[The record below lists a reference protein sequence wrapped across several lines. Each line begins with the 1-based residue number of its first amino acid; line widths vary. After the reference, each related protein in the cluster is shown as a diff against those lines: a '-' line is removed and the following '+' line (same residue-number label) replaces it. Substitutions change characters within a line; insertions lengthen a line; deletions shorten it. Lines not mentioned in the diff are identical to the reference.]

1 MLTGDTDKLFKK
13 YSSSSSSF
21 SVGYTPY
28 SGSYRSNY
36 TSTWKEKNA
45 PLSNTPAWAKDI
57 SGLRNEK
64 STKKSVPEPKRERG
78 FREGDRVKGPHHGEG
93 SVIKVEKKDD
103 GKVIV
108 TVLFDAGKQMRFVE
122 GHSDV
127 VKI

>member
-1 MLTGDTDKLFKK
+1 MLIGDTDKLFKK

-21 SVGYTPY
+21 SLGYSPY

-36 TSTWKEKNA
+36 TSTWKEKSN
-45 PLSNTPAWAKDI
+45 PISNTPAWAKDI
-57 SGLRNEK
+57 SGLRDEK

-78 FREGDRVKGPHHGEG
+78 FREGDRVNGPNHGEG
-93 SVIKVEKKDD
+93 SVTKVEKKDD
-103 GKVIV
+103 GRVIV
-108 TVLFDAGKQMRFVE
+108 TVLFDTGKQMRFVE